1 MSKKARPVISRA
13 ARVVSAIAMAL
24 VAVHL
29 FLSVIYNFPDEKV
42 QNSAVGDVAS
52 QYIRPYFVQGYRI
65 FAALR
70 S

>member
-1 MSKKARPVISRA
+1 
-13 ARVVSAIAMAL
+13 VVSAIAMAL